1 MSTAGARRG
10 RFPWLGYL
18 LALFAILVFA
28 LWPVATVA
36 LSSWLAQ
43 ANGCMLD
50 EGNVHPCMIGGSDW
64 GPALYTMFV
73 LGWFML
79 ATVPIGAFAL
89 AAWLLVIVVHY
100 LVWRRRRPV

>member
-1 MSTAGARRG
+1 
-10 RFPWLGYL
+10 
-18 LALFAILVFA
+18 
-28 LWPVATVA
+28 
-36 LSSWLAQ
+36 
-43 ANGCMLD
+43 
-50 EGNVHPCMIGGSDW
+50 MIGGSDW